1 LTANGSI
8 LGVSEQLQSWR
19 VDGDYYVH
27 RTALV
32 VNGDKPAQDLQQ
44 FLVDAGYDVLATKDN
59 DEALALCH
67 NHQRAIHLFVTD
79 AELPGTSGWELAE
92 RATALRPG
100 IVILYLSRGSP
111 SSGTGQFL
119 GPKSHVPGT
128 DAFRKANILRDVT
141 QALIHKK
148 QQNIQ

>member
-1 LTANGSI
+1 
-8 LGVSEQLQSWR
+8 
-19 VDGDYYVH
+19 VH

-32 VNGDKPAQDLQQ
+32 VNGDKSAQDLQQ
-44 FLVDAGYDVLATKDN
+44 FLVDAGYDVLATKNN

-67 NHQRAIHLFVTD
+67 NYKRTIHLFVTD
-79 AELPGTSGWELAE
+79 AELLGTSGWELAE

-100 IVILYLSRGSP
+100 IVILYLSRDSR
-111 SSGTGQFL
+111 SSETGQFL

-148 QQNIQ
+148 QQNLQ

>member
-1 LTANGSI
+1 M
-8 LGVSEQLQSWR
+8 
-19 VDGDYYVH
+19 H

-44 FLVDAGYDVLATKDN
+44 FLVDAGYDVLATNNN

-67 NHQRAIHLFVTD
+67 NYKRAIHLFVTD
-79 AELPGTSGWELAE
+79 TELPGTSGWELAE

-100 IVILYLSRGSP
+100 IVILYLSRSSP

-141 QALIHKK
+141 EALIHKT

>member
-1 LTANGSI
+1 
-8 LGVSEQLQSWR
+8 
-19 VDGDYYVH
+19 VH

-32 VNGDKPAQDLQQ
+32 VNGDTSAQDLQQ
-44 FLVDAGYDVLATKDN
+44 FLVDAGYDVLATKSN

-67 NHQRAIHLFVTD
+67 NYKRAIHLFVTD
-79 AELPGTSGWELAE
+79 SELPGTSGWELAE

-100 IVILYLSRGSP
+100 IVILYVSRDSR
-111 SSGTGQFL
+111 SSDTGQFL

-128 DAFRKANILRDVT
+128 DAFGKANILRDVT